1 VDRAAEGFAR
11 AATPIPYWF
20 LSIRQATLP
29 RMEPFQTLSL
39 ERSDDGLVTVAF
51 LVPGRSQ
58 NVLTR
63 EVLDEMARA
72 LDAIDAGPPPS
83 GLLVASGRPGS
94 FFAGA
99 DVDRL
104 AERLGGGMPEGD
116 LAGVCD
122 AGRALFGRFSSR
134 PWPSVAVIDGVCLGG
149 GLELALSCDFR
160 IATDSPHVS
169 LGLPEVKLGILP
181 GWGGTVRLPRLVG
194 PAAAIELAA
203 SGEPVDAARARRL
216 GLVDAVV
223 SAGWAIESA
232 RRLLLAE
239 ASRGGHLARRRRA
252 AGRVELD
259 ESERAFIASTA
270 SAAILARTGGRY
282 PAPQVIVELILD
294 GSAVDAEAA
303 GGLESR
309 RFESLSRSPI
319 ARQLVHLHLVGERSR
334 RRQPATDRAVERVAI
349 VGAGVMG
356 SGIAAASLRAG
367 LVTAVA
373 ETSEAMLEKATR
385 TILDE
390 AAWDRETRRSDPQ
403 RAVQLAS
410 RLRTAGRIAVAA
422 DADLVI
428 EAVTEKIEVKREVFA
443 ELERLVRPETVL
455 ATNTSTYRIARI
467 AEGIADR
474 SRVCGIHFF
483 VPVRKRPLV
492 EVVRGVETSD
502 RTIATAVAFARA
514 IGKLPIVV
522 KDSPGFLVNRVLMP
536 YLHEAI
542 ELVREG
548 VSPQKIDRVAKAF
561 GMPVGPIELYDL
573 IGLDTAFYA
582 GIVMHESFGD
592 RIEASPVIP
601 AMVRAKLLG
610 QKSGAGFY
618 LHGGRGQPLVPNP
631 AIAKRL
637 EPYALEP
644 HGDPAVVHADDRIID
659 RLFLPMVL
667 EATLALD
674 EGVVDHSGDVDLA
687 VVHGLGFPAFRGGLL
702 GWADSLGAE
711 TILERLSVFEP
722 LGVRMRPTDRLLAM
736 AREGRTFHAG

>member
-1 VDRAAEGFAR
+1 
-11 AATPIPYWF
+11 
-20 LSIRQATLP
+20 
-29 RMEPFQTLSL
+29 MEPFQTLSL
-39 ERSDDGLVTVAF
+39 ERSDDGLVVLAF

-63 EVLDEMARA
+63 LVLQELARA

-83 GLLVASGRPGS
+83 AVVVASGRPGS

-99 DVDRL
+99 DVERL
-104 AERLGGGMPEGD
+104 ADHLGGGVAEGE
-116 LAGVCD
+116 LARVCD
-122 AGRALFGRFSSR
+122 AGRALFGRLSSR
-134 PWPSVAVIDGVCLGG
+134 PWPTAAVIDGVCLGG
-149 GLELALSCDFR
+149 GLELALACDFR
-160 IATDSPHVS
+160 IATDSPQVS

-203 SGEPVDAARARRL
+203 SGEPVDAATARRL

-223 SAGWAIESA
+223 AAGQAIESA
-232 RRLLLAE
+232 RQLLRAE
-239 ASRGGHLARRRRA
+239 AARGDHLSRRRRA
-252 AGRVELD
+252 AGRVELE
-259 ESERAFIASTA
+259 ESEKAFIASTA
-270 SAAILARTGGRY
+270 SAAILSRTGGHY
-282 PAPQVIVELILD
+282 PAPQAILELILD
-294 GSAVDAEAA
+294 GVAVDAEAA

-309 RFESLSRSPI
+309 RFDSLARSPV

-334 RRQPATDRAVERVAI
+334 RRQPATDRVIERVAI

-367 LVTAVA
+367 LGTAVA
-373 ETSEAMLEKATR
+373 ETSGAMLEKATR

-390 AAWDRETRRSDPQ
+390 ASWDRGTRRSDPE
-403 RAVQLAS
+403 RAVQLAAK
-410 RLRTAGRIAVAA
+410 LRTAGRLAVAA
-422 DADLVI
+422 DADVVI

-443 ELERLVRPETVL
+443 ELERLVRPDAVL

-467 AEGIADR
+467 AEAIADR

-492 EVVRGVETSD
+492 EVVRGAETSD
-502 RTIATAVAFARA
+502 RTVATAVAFARA

-548 VSPQKIDRVAKAF
+548 VPPQRIDRVAKAF

-582 GIVMHESFGD
+582 GTVMHESFGD

-610 QKSGAGFY
+610 QKCGEGFY
-618 LHGGRGQPLVPNP
+618 LHGGRDRPLVPNP
-631 AIAKRL
+631 AIVKRL

-644 HGDPAVVHADDRIID
+644 PGDPAVVHADDRIVD

-674 EGVVDHSGDVDLA
+674 EGVVDDPGDVDLA

-711 TILERLSVFEP
+711 AILKRLAAFES
-722 LGVRMRPTDRLLAM
+722 LGLRMRPTERLVAM
-736 AREGRTFHAG
+736 AREGRTFHAR

>member
-1 VDRAAEGFAR
+1 
-11 AATPIPYWF
+11 
-20 LSIRQATLP
+20 
-29 RMEPFQTLSL
+29 MEPFQTLFL
-39 ERSDDGLVTVAF
+39 DRSDDGLVTVAF
-51 LVPGRSQ
+51 LVPGRSH

-63 EVLDEMARA
+63 QVIEEMARA
-72 LDAIDAGPPPS
+72 LDAIDAGPPPT
-83 GLLVASGRPGS
+83 GLVIASGRPGS

-104 AERLGGGMPEGD
+104 AERIAGGSTEAGGGPEPGGSPEEE
-116 LAGVCD
+116 LARLCD
-122 AGRALFGRFSSR
+122 AGRALFGRLSSR

-149 GLELALSCDFR
+149 GLELALACDFR
-160 IATDSPHVS
+160 IATDSRQVS
-169 LGLPEVKLGILP
+169 LGLPEVKLGVLP
-181 GWGGTVRLPRLVG
+181 GWGGTVRLPRLIG

-203 SGEPVDAARARRL
+203 SGEPIDAVAARRL

-223 SAGWAIESA
+223 SAGQALESA
-232 RRLLLAE
+232 RRLLLVE
-239 ASRGGHLARRRRA
+239 AARGGHVARRRRA
-252 AGRVELD
+252 AGRVPLD
-259 ESERAFIASTA
+259 ESEKAFLASTA
-270 SAAILARTGGRY
+270 SAAILARTAGRY
-282 PAPQVIVELILD
+282 PAPQAILEVILD
-294 GSAVDAEAA
+294 GLALEAPEA
-303 GGLESR
+303 GGV
-309 RFESLSRSPI
+309 ESLRFAKLARSPV
-319 ARQLVHLHLVGERSR
+319 ARQLVHLHRVGERSR
-334 RRQPATDRAVERVAI
+334 RRQPATDRAIERVAI

-367 LVTAVA
+367 LGTAVA
-373 ETSEAMLEKATR
+373 ETSAEMLEKATR

-390 AAWDRETRRSDPQ
+390 AAWDRSVRRSDPE
-403 RAVQLAS
+403 RAVQLAAK
-410 RLRTAGRIAVAA
+410 LRTAGRLAVAA
-422 DADLVI
+422 DADVVI

-443 ELERLVRPETVL
+443 ELERLVRPDAVL

-467 AEGIADR
+467 AEWIADR

-492 EVVRGVETSD
+492 EIVRGDETSD
-502 RTIATAVAFARA
+502 RTTATAVAFARA

-542 ELVREG
+542 ELLREG
-548 VSPQKIDRVAKAF
+548 VPQQRIDRVAKTF

-610 QKSGAGFY
+610 QKCGEGFY
-618 LHGGRGQPLVPNP
+618 LHGGRDRQLTPNP
-631 AIAKRL
+631 AIVKRL

-644 HGDPAVVHADDRIID
+644 PGDPAVVHADERIVD
-659 RLFLPMVL
+659 RLFLPMAL

-674 EGVVDHSGDVDLA
+674 ERVVDDPGDVDLA

-702 GWADSLGAE
+702 AWADSLGAA
-711 TILERLSVFEP
+711 TILERLAAFES
-722 LGVRMRPTDRLLAM
+722 LGPRMRPTERLVRM
-736 AREGRTFHAG
+736 AREGGTFHAR

>member
-1 VDRAAEGFAR
+1 
-11 AATPIPYWF
+11 
-20 LSIRQATLP
+20 
-29 RMEPFQTLSL
+29 
-39 ERSDDGLVTVAF
+39 
-51 LVPGRSQ
+51 
-58 NVLTR
+58 
-63 EVLDEMARA
+63 
-72 LDAIDAGPPPS
+72 
-83 GLLVASGRPGS
+83 
-94 FFAGA
+94 
-99 DVDRL
+99 
-104 AERLGGGMPEGD
+104 
-116 LAGVCD
+116 
-122 AGRALFGRFSSR
+122 
-134 PWPSVAVIDGVCLGG
+134 
-149 GLELALSCDFR
+149 
-160 IATDSPHVS
+160 
-169 LGLPEVKLGILP
+169 
-181 GWGGTVRLPRLVG
+181 
-194 PAAAIELAA
+194 
-203 SGEPVDAARARRL
+203 
-216 GLVDAVV
+216 
-223 SAGWAIESA
+223 
-232 RRLLLAE
+232 
-239 ASRGGHLARRRRA
+239 
-252 AGRVELD
+252 
-259 ESERAFIASTA
+259 
-270 SAAILARTGGRY
+270 
-282 PAPQVIVELILD
+282 
-294 GSAVDAEAA
+294 
-303 GGLESR
+303 
-309 RFESLSRSPI
+309 
-319 ARQLVHLHLVGERSR
+319 
-334 RRQPATDRAVERVAI
+334 
-349 VGAGVMG
+349 
-356 SGIAAASLRAG
+356 
-367 LVTAVA
+367 
-373 ETSEAMLEKATR
+373 
-385 TILDE
+385 
-390 AAWDRETRRSDPQ
+390 
-403 RAVQLAS
+403 VQLAS

-548 VSPQKIDRVAKAF
+548 VSPQRVDRVAKAF